1 MINNYII
8 KMKIIIFGGTGTIG
22 SGLVSSYYDKE
33 DLYIVRR
40 DEMKHWEM
48 KKKFPKANFLNGD
61 IRDRNRI
68 KVILE
73 QVEPDIIIIAAAMKH
88 IDICE
93 VNIHECISTNIIGV
107 QNILETLNPTVK
119 TVCFIS
125 TYKACDPTSVYG
137 MSKGIG
143 EALVISMSKT
153 CSASASARQ
162 RRGVLGKHNAK
173 FVCVRFGNIINSR
186 GSIIPTLHEI
196 GKNGTVFELTHE
208 EMTRLVMTVENSVE
222 LIRHAIDNGE
232 SGDIILPELN
242 TIKIKDLFEIFAE
255 KYNKPIKVVGLRP
268 GERIHENLVNSTQ
281 LTRLTKVDKYLYI
294 KREPVSNIIE
304 IKNDILSKDELKDL
318 LISQNV
324 L

>member
-1 MINNYII
+1 MVYKEMINNYII

-33 DLYIVRR
+33 DLYIVSR

-125 TYKACDPTSVYG
+125 TDKACDPTSVYG

-143 EALVISMSKT
+143 EALVISMSN
-153 CSASASARQ
+153 
-162 RRGVLGKHNAK
+162 KHNAK

-281 LTRLTKVDKYLYI
+281 LARLSKVDKYLYI
-294 KREPVSNIIE
+294 KRESVSNIIE
-304 IKNDILSKDELKDL
+304 IKNDILSKNELKDL

>member
-22 SGLVSSYYDKE
+22 NGLVSSYYDKE
-33 DLYIVRR
+33 DLYIVSR

-125 TYKACDPTSVYG
+125 TDKACDPTSVYG

-143 EALVISMSKT
+143 EALVISMSN
-153 CSASASARQ
+153 
-162 RRGVLGKHNAK
+162 KHNAK

-281 LTRLTKVDKYLYI
+281 LARLSKVDKYLYI
-294 KREPVSNIIE
+294 KRESVSNIIE
-304 IKNDILSKDELKDL
+304 IKNDILSKNELKDL

>member
-1 MINNYII
+1 MVYKEMINNYII

-22 SGLVSSYYDKE
+22 NGLVSSYYDKE
-33 DLYIVRR
+33 DLYIVSR

-125 TYKACDPTSVYG
+125 TDKACDPTSVYG

-143 EALVISMSKT
+143 EALVISMSN
-153 CSASASARQ
+153 
-162 RRGVLGKHNAK
+162 KHNAK

-281 LTRLTKVDKYLYI
+281 LARLSKVDKYLYI
-294 KREPVSNIIE
+294 KRESVSNIIE
-304 IKNDILSKDELKDL
+304 IKNDILSKNELKDL

>member
-33 DLYIVRR
+33 DLYIVSR

-125 TYKACDPTSVYG
+125 TDKACDPTSVYG

-143 EALVISMSKT
+143 EALVISMSN
-153 CSASASARQ
+153 
-162 RRGVLGKHNAK
+162 KHNAK

-281 LTRLTKVDKYLYI
+281 LARLSKVDKYLYI
-294 KREPVSNIIE
+294 KRESVSNIIE
-304 IKNDILSKDELKDL
+304 IKNDILSKNELKDL